1 MPNIPPGPKAILLNG
16 IVVGEVR
23 STGNTDQ
30 DAEAV
35 RAFLKEKGLHKEV
48 TPFQAVFNQAIA
60 FANTSAHIYEKN
72 LRRGPRNGFYPAPFV
87 VNATLSIELY
97 LKALA
102 QKHGKALR
110 GHELVNCI
118 THCQPRRISKS
129 IK

>member
-1 MPNIPPGPKAILLNG
+1 MPNTPPGPKAILLNG

-35 RAFLKEKGLHKEV
+35 RAFLKEKGQHKEV

-72 LRRGPRNGFYPAPFV
+72 LRRRPRNGFSTVPFV
-87 VNATLSIELY
+87 VNAAFSIELY

-110 GHELVNCI
+110 
-118 THCQPRRISKS
+118 S
-129 IK
+129 IKVKGD